1 MAKCEDCKR
10 RDSLDGEK
18 YCESCKEKRDH
29 RIKYWI
35 KVCGAFVVVA
45 GVAIVSI
52 IKGND
57 K

>member
-18 YCESCKEKRDH
+18 YCGWCKEKRDH